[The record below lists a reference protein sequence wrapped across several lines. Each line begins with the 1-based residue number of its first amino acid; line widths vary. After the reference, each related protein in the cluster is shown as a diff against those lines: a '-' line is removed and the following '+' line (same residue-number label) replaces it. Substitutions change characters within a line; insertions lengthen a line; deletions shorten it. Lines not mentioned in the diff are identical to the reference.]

1 MVEDRGVSHE
11 RVYLVLTVVLQ
22 VVLVVGVVGFLVL
35 GDWANG
41 LLTGAVVFLTL
52 APRLL
57 RRPLRID
64 VPPEFQ
70 FAAAVFMFLALFLG
84 IGLGFYVR
92 FPWWDL
98 ALHTVS
104 GFLLGIVGFIA
115 LFVLNGLDQRPE
127 GMRPAFL
134 AVFGYAFAVTLGVF
148 WEIYEFLA
156 DTLVPSWDMQIRRE
170 GVRDTM
176 IDLIVDAAGAAIVAL
191 LGYAYCRTGRFS
203 FLADWITSFLRRN
216 PRLLASKR
224 TGQDRSGDPTD
235 AG

>member
-1 MVEDRGVSHE
+1 MIEDRGVSHE
-11 RVYLVLTVVLQ
+11 RVYLVLTVALQ
-22 VVLVVGVVGFLVL
+22 VVLLAGVVGFIIL
-35 GDWANG
+35 GEWANG
-41 LLTGAVVFLTL
+41 LLTGAVILLTL

-70 FAAAVFMFLALFLG
+70 FAAAVFMFLAMFLG
-84 IGLGFYVR
+84 MGLGFYAR

-98 ALHTVS
+98 ALHTAS

-115 LFVLNGLDQRPE
+115 LFVINGLDSRPE

-134 AVFGYAFAVTLGVF
+134 AVFGFTFAVTLGVL
-148 WEIYEFLA
+148 WEIYEFLG

-176 IDLIVDAAGAAIVAL
+176 VDLIVDAAGAAVVAL

-203 FLADWITSFLRRN
+203 FLADWVTSFLRRN
-216 PRLLASKR
+216 PRLLSRKR
-224 TGQDRSGDPTD
+224 AGQVRIADPP
-235 AG
+235 AR

>member
-1 MVEDRGVSHE
+1 MIEDRGVSHE
-11 RVYLVLTVVLQ
+11 RVYLVLTVALQ
-22 VVLVVGVVGFLVL
+22 VVLLAGVVGFIIL
-35 GDWANG
+35 GEWANG
-41 LLTGAVVFLTL
+41 LLTGAVILLTL

-70 FAAAVFMFLALFLG
+70 FAAAVFMFLAMFLG
-84 IGLGFYVR
+84 MGLGFYAR

-98 ALHTVS
+98 ALHTAS

-115 LFVLNGLDQRPE
+115 LFVINGLDSRPE

-134 AVFGYAFAVTLGVF
+134 AVFGFTFAVTLGVL
-148 WEIYEFLA
+148 WEIYEFLG

-176 IDLIVDAAGAAIVAL
+176 VDLIVDAAGAAVVAL

-203 FLADWITSFLRRN
+203 FLADWVTSFLRRN
-216 PRLLASKR
+216 PRLLSNKR
-224 TGQDRSGDPTD
+224 AGQTRTADPPD
-235 AG
+235 AK